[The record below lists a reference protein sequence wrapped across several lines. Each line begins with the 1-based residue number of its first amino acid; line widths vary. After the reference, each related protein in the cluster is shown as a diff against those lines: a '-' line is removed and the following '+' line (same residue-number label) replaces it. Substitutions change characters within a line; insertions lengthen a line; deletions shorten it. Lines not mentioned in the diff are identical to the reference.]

1 MWKLFAFVL
10 VLPALVACVPG
21 DGESSNGTGTTSSS
35 VIGDFSEDNFNEGPA
50 VPADIDGQF
59 FYFSYDDSSS
69 TAARDLS
76 IFALDNG
83 SVPAS
88 YWGRPYEFLN
98 AEVLDHFNEE
108 QLGPFGVSI
117 GAYVSEPGDIV
128 LTEEQGQLFALGVNL
143 TGPVISKEER
153 KNVVLT
159 LLLDI
164 SGSMQGSYAY
174 ETRSDLRSLLDV
186 AKHGLQQ
193 LPLSL
198 KEGDVV
204 NLVTFGSYANVLSEG
219 RTFDQDGWSQLITG
233 INSDGSTD
241 LNAGIKLA
249 YEVANR
255 TYNPEK
261 ANRVILLTDAYANQ
275 GEIDPAVIS
284 ERTVINGLEGIYFAG
299 VGIGSGFNEAFLN
312 ELTEAGKGVYSAM
325 ITPTDAERIFTNQF
339 MRFID
344 TAVKDVKFKLEYPN
358 SLKHVV
364 SAAEEVSETES
375 DVQSVDFS
383 YNSQQFFYEV
393 FLPAED
399 YSNAAE
405 ITLEIQY
412 RDASNELVYKRLTK
426 TLADLVVQGEEQ
438 IKSAAAVTTLAYLIS
453 GRASCDDVL
462 ASGLY
467 ADEVDQP
474 LFMAYKT
481 HIAYYC
487 SL

>member
-1 MWKLFAFVL
+1 MWKLLVFV
-10 VLPALVACVPG
+10 VILPALVACVPG
-21 DGESSNGTGTTSSS
+21 EGESSSGASSTSSPA
-35 VIGDFSEDNFNEGPA
+35 IGDASEGNLDEGPA
-50 VPADIDGQF
+50 APVDGDGQF

-83 SVPAS
+83 SAPPS
-88 YWGRPYEFLN
+88 SWGRPYEFLN
-98 AEVLDHFNEE
+98 AEVFDHFNEE
-108 QLGPFGVSI
+108 QLGPFGVSM
-117 GAYVSEPGDIV
+117 GAYVSDAGDIV
-128 LTEEQGQLFALGVNL
+128 IAEEQGQLFALGVNL
-143 TGPVISKEER
+143 TGPIISKEER

-164 SGSMQGSYAY
+164 SGSMQGAYAY
-174 ETRSDLRSLLDV
+174 ETRSDIKSLLDV

-198 KEGDVV
+198 KEGDIV

-219 RTFDQDGWSQLITG
+219 RTFAQDGWSQLITG

-241 LNAGIKLA
+241 LNAGIQLA

-255 TYNPEK
+255 TYNPNK
-261 ANRVILLTDAYANQ
+261 ANRVVLLTDAYANQ
-275 GEIDPAVIS
+275 GEVDPAVIS
-284 ERTVINGLEGIYFAG
+284 ERTIINGLEGIYFAG
-299 VGIGSGFNEAFLN
+299 VGIGSGFNEGFLN

-325 ITPTDAERIFTNQF
+325 ITPTDAERIFTDQF

-358 SLKHVV
+358 SLRHLV

-383 YNSQQFFYEV
+383 YNTQQFFYEV

-399 YSNAAE
+399 YSDAAG

-412 RDASNELVYKRLTK
+412 RDESNELVYQRLTN
-426 TLADLVVQGEEQ
+426 TLAELVVQGEDQ
-438 IKSAAAVTTLAYLIS
+438 IKSAAAVTTLAFLIS
-453 GRASCDDVL
+453 GQASCEDVL

-467 ADEVDQP
+467 ADEVDTA
-474 LFMAYKT
+474 LFVAYKT
-481 HIAYYC
+481 HIARYC
-487 SL
+487 GL